1 MAYESAQL
9 FAWFKAMARSQPL
22 PLDSTEVHDSVAA
35 AEEYAATGT
44 AYAGQSI
51 KAMGADGKYH
61 EYILQPTDSG
71 YVLEE
76 VGAIKEEDLKQYVQV
91 VSAKPESGQLE
102 GVLYIVGTDGWIW
115 TGSAWKKV
123 FWDLTTDLNG
133 VSGRVKTLEDNMENY
148 APINNPHFSG
158 SIYIGANAEV
168 ATQSWV
174 QLKLSE
180 FVSDV
185 PGVLYADTLL
195 ENNLVFHAGETY
207 RVAEA
212 GMYFG
217 HSCEAGD
224 LVIILDGFMM
234 NTIENG
240 DGSGGAEPTALDG
253 NENNEN
259 NDNYNNVMVVQA
271 NIDGAVT
278 SSADAVTDGEIVLF
292 DGVTGKIIKR
302 SNVTIASLNAAIAK
316 AHEHSNK
323 AKLDTYDKTQAE
335 LLAAAKSEA
344 QGLVTAHENA
354 VNTALNGYAKKATTL
369 SGYGITD
376 AYTKTE
382 VDNKLSPIT
391 QNLNTKA
398 ASTDVQQWIATAKS
412 ETLTGA
418 AQAAEEALEAR
429 VGAIPENTTV
439 KAYIDTAVGSGG
451 TASAQAIATA
461 KQEAIAAANA
471 YTDAALTVTVF

>member
-22 PLDSTEVHDSVAA
+22 PLDSTEVHESFAA
-35 AEEYAATGT
+35 AQTYAATGT

-133 VSGRVKTLEDNMENY
+133 VSGRVKTLEDGMKNY
-148 APINNPHFSG
+148 APKANPEFTG
-158 SIYIGANAEV
+158 TIKFNGKEA
-168 ATQSWV
+168 ATQEYV
-174 QLKLSE
+174 DGLIANM
-180 FVSDV
+180 VSDT
-185 PGVLYADTLL
+185 PGVLSMNSGKLTRNQVEVTVED
-195 ENNLVFHAGETY
+195 VFRAGETY
-207 RVAEA
+207 RIADA
-212 GMYFG
+212 GEYFG
-217 HSCEAGD
+217 YACEAGD
-224 LVIILDGFMM
+224 LVIALTDFTW
-234 NTIENG
+234 NP
-240 DGSGGAEPTALDG
+240 DDEPTETNVPPYSDG
-253 NENNEN
+253 
-259 NDNYNNVMVVQA
+259 DVMVIQA

-278 SSADAVTDGEIVLF
+278 SVADAVTDGEIVLF

-323 AKLDTYDKTQAE
+323 AKLDTYDKTQTE

-344 QGLVTAHENA
+344 QSLVSAHETA
-354 VNTALNGYAKKATTL
+354 VNTALAGKADKATTL
-369 SGYGITD
+369 AGYGITD
-376 AYTKTE
+376 AYKKTE
-382 VDNKLSPIT
+382 VDTLLSPIT

-429 VGAIPENTTV
+429 VGAIPENTTI
-439 KAYIDTAVGSGG
+439 KAYVDATVGAGG
-451 TASAQAIATA
+451 TSSAQAIEIA
-461 KQEAIAAANA
+461 KQEAIAAAKT
-471 YTDAALTVTVF
+471 YTDTALTVTVF